1 MSGEEVVEIKNEEE
15 PEMTTNEKNEE
26 EPNKEQKEEPKEEA
40 TTESTNT
47 EPTGNDA
54 VASLGQS
61 RNDAVEE
68 AKPKAKA
75 KATPKKLARSVKVVE
90 LAECPDCLKKMLP
103 KSLRNTH
110 PHYCKGQPT
119 ETLPVN
125 KQKASYGSKVEQ
137 KLRKEIE
144 DEMRAK
150 YEKEKENDKNAQN
163 VKNEVVNYS
172 EHEVACSSATL
183 HEPIEVKTKASVPS
197 VPVRMQD
204 TPPPR
209 QLTATELLQQHY
221 NEIKKAKQQEK
232 IEKINRFKSS
242 MF

>member
-1 MSGEEVVEIKNEEE
+1 MSGEDVVEIKNEEE
-15 PEMTTNEKNEE
+15 PEMKTNEKNEE

-40 TTESTNT
+40 TTEPTNT
-47 EPTGNDA
+47 EPTNTE
-54 VASLGQS
+54 
-61 RNDAVEE
+61 AVEE

-144 DEMRAK
+144 DEMKAK
-150 YEKEKENDKNAQN
+150 YANKENDKNAQN

-172 EHEVACSSATL
+172 E
-183 HEPIEVKTKASVPS
+183 PIEVKTKSSVPS

-204 TPPPR
+204 TPTPK
-209 QLTATELLQQHY
+209 QLSATELLQQHY

-232 IEKINRFKSS
+232 AEKINRFKSS